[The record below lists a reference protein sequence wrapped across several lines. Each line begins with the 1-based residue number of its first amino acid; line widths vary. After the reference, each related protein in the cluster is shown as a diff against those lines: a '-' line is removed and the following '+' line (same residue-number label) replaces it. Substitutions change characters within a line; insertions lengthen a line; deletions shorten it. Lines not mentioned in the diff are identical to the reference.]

1 VLDWNDL
8 RYLLAVARAGT
19 LAGAARDLGV
29 EHTTVKRR
37 LAAMEAAMGAR
48 LFTQS
53 RDGFALTAA
62 GQQILPLAQE
72 IAKGFEA
79 IERRVHGADERVDG
93 TVRLTT
99 SEALAGYC
107 VKELVALRAKHPE
120 LLVEVLASNR
130 SYDLARGEADLA
142 IRAAPVTDPD
152 IVARKVAVAV
162 WSLYAAPSYVERK
175 GKLSAPDDLRG
186 HDVIVFDATLARS
199 PGGAWLDAHGAGATV
214 VLRANSL
221 VAAMNAALVGSG
233 ICAIPCFHGDAERML
248 ARVTPGTIG
257 GRDIWLVVHPDLA
270 RTARVRVVM
279 DFLVA
284 MFDRDRAQW
293 SGEAT
298 R

>member
-53 RDGFALTAA
+53 RDGFSLTPA
-62 GQQILPLAQE
+62 GQQILPIAEE
-72 IAKGFEA
+72 IAKGFDA
-79 IERRVHGADERVDG
+79 IERRVQGADERVEG

-99 SEALAGYC
+99 SELLAGYC
-107 VKELVALRAKHPE
+107 VKELVALRARHPE

-130 SYDLARGEADLA
+130 SYDLSRGEADLA

-152 IVARKVAVAV
+152 LVARKVAVAA
-162 WSLYAAPSYVERK
+162 WSLYAAASYVERK
-175 GKLSAPDDLRG
+175 GKLAAPDDLRG
-186 HDVIVFDATLARS
+186 HDVIALDATLARS
-199 PGGAWLDAHGAGATV
+199 PGGAWLETHGAGASI
-214 VLRANSL
+214 VLRANSI
-221 VAAMNAALVGSG
+221 VAAMNASLVGVG
-233 ICAIPCFHGDAERML
+233 IVAIPCFHGDGERML
-248 ARVTPGTIG
+248 TRVTPGTIG

-284 MFDRDRAQW
+284 MFERDRALW
-293 SGEAT
+293 SGEA
-298 R
+298 